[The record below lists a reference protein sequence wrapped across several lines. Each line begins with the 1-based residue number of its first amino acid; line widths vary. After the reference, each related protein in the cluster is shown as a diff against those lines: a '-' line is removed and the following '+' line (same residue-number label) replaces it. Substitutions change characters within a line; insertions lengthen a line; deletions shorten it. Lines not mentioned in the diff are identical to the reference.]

1 MHIKA
6 ILRLGGLCAL
16 SLVVMLGLGTIGHL
30 RQLSDPTDIILQDG
44 ILLVL
49 MLGLNAEWLRVPIFL
64 RSALP
69 LRQQVTINAVPLVV
83 IGLTGLKLL
92 AFTRVQLQPFVMPV
106 TLAFL
111 LALCAASYEE
121 YFFRGLVLALVMR
134 LLPRH
139 LLSAVMGASLIFGL
153 FHLVN
158 WVHQP
163 FNVTLL
169 QMGNAWA
176 LAMMLSAVYLRT
188 RGLLWP
194 IVCHFV
200 NDFTVM
206 AMTGLAEESRP
217 TASLPMSLALA
228 SVYVVTALILLRPT
242 KRAGLEWPTKP
253 AENVW

>member
-6 ILRLGGLCAL
+6 MLRLGGVCAL

-69 LRQQVTINAVPLVV
+69 LRRQVTINLVPLS
-83 IGLTGLKLL
+83 IMGLTGLELL
-92 AFTRVQLQPFVMPV
+92 NFARVQLQPFVMPV

-111 LALCAASYEE
+111 LALCVASYEE

-134 LLPRH
+134 LMPHH
-139 LLSAVMGASLIFGL
+139 LLSAVTGASLIFGL

-163 FNVTLL
+163 LNVTLL
-169 QMGNAWA
+169 QVGNAWA
-176 LAMMLSAVYLRT
+176 MGMLLAAVYLRT

-194 IVCHFV
+194 VVWHFA

-206 AMTGLAEESRP
+206 VMSGLAEDTRP
-217 TASLPMSLALA
+217 TASVSLGVLVA
-228 SVYVVTALILLRPT
+228 VIYVGTALFLLRPAH
-242 KRAGLEWPTKP
+242 REGLEWPTQP
-253 AENVW
+253 AEHVW